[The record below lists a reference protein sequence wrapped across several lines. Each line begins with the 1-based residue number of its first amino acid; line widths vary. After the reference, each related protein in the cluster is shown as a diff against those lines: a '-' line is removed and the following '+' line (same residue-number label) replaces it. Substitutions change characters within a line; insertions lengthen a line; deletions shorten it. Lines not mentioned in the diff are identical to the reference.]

1 MVVEKLTL
9 AESSCSSVTVSLL
22 SCLVPSYNSRVLS
35 AFILSRLLPIH
46 SPIRSTQETKR
57 YTVVDADA
65 AGALMYNCVSS
76 AGYEPTILNNS
87 AVYSRNSNGPRTEL
101 CDLE

>member
-9 AESSCSSVTVSLL
+9 AESLQIGDSQLLELL
-22 SCLVPSYNSRVLS
+22 SGTEPQQLCLVCVHLKPIAGHHSSINSM
-35 AFILSRLLPIH
+35 
-46 SPIRSTQETKR
+46 QETKR

-101 CDLE
+101 CNLE